1 MEAGMACRDESSD
14 ERFSFEAF
22 TRHPF
27 FTDVNRWIVERVI
40 CSGRRKIVDLGC
52 GPGAVTKLILERLDD
67 ARNAEVI
74 GIDPSPSALSRARAA
89 IHSKVVQFIEGS
101 AEWVSR
107 LVSSADAIVFL
118 NAIHLVPDKAQVIG
132 EIRKALKTDGVF
144 AFNTTFFNG
153 AYVDGTAG
161 FWRRWVVRAVQVL
174 RERGF
179 EVQHSAH
186 AVARRFLSADE
197 YADLCVHAGFNRPAV
212 ELVRIEMPPESLED
226 IGRFSL
232 FIEGALPGVPLE
244 EGASALKEGLRR
256 TMDETGMRTV
266 QRNWLECVAT
276 AV

>member
-1 MEAGMACRDESSD
+1 MGRGGVRCKYRWERGVRLPEEGGDG
-14 ERFSFEAF
+14 RFSFEGF
-22 TRHPF
+22 TPHRF
-27 FTDVNRWIVERVI
+27 STDVNRWIVERVI
-40 CSGRRKIVDLGC
+40 CPGRRKIVDLGC

-144 AFNTTFFNG
+144 AFNTTFFIE
-153 AYVDGTAG
+153 AYVDCTAG

-186 AVARRFLSADE
+186 AGARRFLTAADD
-197 YADLCVHAGFNRPAV
+197 AAFC
-212 ELVRIEMPPESLED
+212 
-226 IGRFSL
+226 
-232 FIEGALPGVPLE
+232 LP
-244 EGASALKEGLRR
+244 
-256 TMDETGMRTV
+256 
-266 QRNWLECVAT
+266 
-276 AV
+276 